1 MTQKVRRVT
10 IVNHFRSVLL
20 SMFLMCLAAPVLAQG
35 ANVAF
40 GTIRQDTKL
49 PVEVTADNLSV
60 DQETGTAIFSG
71 NVLIGQGDL
80 RLSATRVLVVYRAQN
95 KGIARL
101 EATGGVTLVSGEDAA
116 ESERADYNI
125 DTGTIVMSGNVLLAQ
140 GPSALSADK
149 MSVRLSDGTAQ
160 MSGRVRTILQTGDD
174 N

>member
-1 MTQKVRRVT
+1 MTH
-10 IVNHFRSVLL
+10 VNHLRSLL
-20 SMFLMCLAAPVLAQG
+20 LPVFLIVFAGPLLAQG
-35 ANVAF
+35 ASVAF
-40 GTIRQDTKL
+40 GTIRQDTKQ

-60 DQETGTAIFSG
+60 DQETGTAIFTG
-71 NVLIGQGDL
+71 NVMIGQGDL
-80 RLSATRVLVVYRAQN
+80 RLSAARVLVVYRNQN

-101 EATGGVTLVSGEDAA
+101 EATGGVTLVSGPDAA

-125 DTGTIVMSGNVLLAQ
+125 DTGTIVMTGNVLLAQ

-160 MSGRVRTILQTGDD
+160 MSGRVRTILQTGGD

>member
-1 MTQKVRRVT
+1 
-10 IVNHFRSVLL
+10 
-20 SMFLMCLAAPVLAQG
+20 MFAGPLLAQG
-35 ANVAF
+35 ASVAF
-40 GTIRQDTKL
+40 GTIRQDTKQ

-60 DQETGTAIFSG
+60 DQETGTAIFTG
-71 NVLIGQGDL
+71 NVMIGQGDL
-80 RLSATRVLVVYRAQN
+80 RLSAARVLVVYRNQN

-101 EATGGVTLVSGEDAA
+101 EATGGVTLVSGPDAA

-125 DTGTIVMSGNVLLAQ
+125 DTGTIVMTGNVLLAQ

-160 MSGRVRTILQTGDD
+160 MSGRVRTILQTGSD

>member
-1 MTQKVRRVT
+1 MNHLRSLLLPVFL
-10 IVNHFRSVLL
+10 IV
-20 SMFLMCLAAPVLAQG
+20 LAGPLLAQG
-35 ANVAF
+35 ASVAF
-40 GTIRQDTKL
+40 GTIRQDTKQ

-60 DQETGTAIFSG
+60 DQETGTAIFTG
-71 NVLIGQGDL
+71 NVMIGQGDL
-80 RLSATRVLVVYRAQN
+80 RLSAARVLVVYRNQN

-101 EATGGVTLVSGEDAA
+101 EATGGVTLVSGPDAA

-125 DTGTIVMSGNVLLAQ
+125 DTGTIVMTGNVLLAQ

-160 MSGRVRTILQTGDD
+160 MSGRVRTILQTGGD